1 MNDDNETTAAAD
13 PYGTDRWYRT
23 DPGSGTGSA
32 GTGQPLAA
40 GSSTGSGG
48 TATGSGT
55 GSGGTG
61 GAADRKRFVQE
72 IVSRFFLTAGKP
84 GAFSGSRRLY
94 ETLRLYGYRFTREEV
109 EKAMRKIDVYQR
121 YRNTYNKRPL
131 TSHRSTLIS
140 RPYLWLYFDT
150 LHVTQ
155 GGWRFAKKH
164 YVMAAVD
171 GLSRRVY
178 AKAYRSHASEN
189 ALDLLRHIVALHDGR
204 CFEVAFCDR
213 GTEWGGGFSGFCAEH
228 QIRLIFTTESN
239 PNKSYFCENWFR
251 FARRALRYYREQRG
265 SDLSTAVQRVVD
277 SYNRTV
283 HSTTGMTPLDAEKPE
298 NLARLQETLQRRR
311 FDNLA
316 RHLKQFERMNFHS
329 GLGGVGSLVKI
340 KKAKSAFGK
349 ESQLNYS
356 ENPFRIVK
364 IVHSSPAISYQ
375 LADLHTNVIV
385 PGSFTSNQLLPL
397 D

>member
-1 MNDDNETTAAAD
+1 MNDDDDETTPA
-13 PYGTDRWYRT
+13 GTSAPQDAPP
-23 DPGSGTGSA
+23 DPGSGSSGGSA
-32 GTGQPLAA
+32 ATTG
-40 GSSTGSGG
+40 
-48 TATGSGT
+48 
-55 GSGGTG
+55 
-61 GAADRKRFVQE
+61 ADRKRFVQE

-94 ETLRLYGYRFTREEV
+94 ETLRLYGYRFTRDEV

-155 GGWRFAKKH
+155 GWRFAKKH

-178 AKAYRSHASEN
+178 AKTYRSHASEN
-189 ALDLLRHIVALHDGR
+189 ALDLLRHIVALHDGK

-251 FARRALRYYREQRG
+251 FARRALRYYREQQG
-265 SDLSTAVQRVVD
+265 SDLSTAVQRVVE

-298 NLARLQETLQRRR
+298 NLARLQETMQRKR

-329 GLGGVGSLVKI
+329 GVRGVGSLVKI
-340 KKAKSAFGK
+340 KKPKSAFGK

-356 ENPFRIVK
+356 EKLFRVVK